1 MDRSF
6 VHLSQNSIRI
16 HSRSILRT
24 ADLSSVVGVAIW
36 NEIGDSIPNGARP
49 FYLLWAFLFLKA
61 YSSEH
66 VNSSLTGDDKKIS

>member
-1 MDRSF
+1 MGRSF
-6 VHLSQNSIRI
+6 VRLSQNSIRI
-16 HSRSILRT
+16 HSRSIL
-24 ADLSSVVGVAIW
+24 LSSVVGVAIW